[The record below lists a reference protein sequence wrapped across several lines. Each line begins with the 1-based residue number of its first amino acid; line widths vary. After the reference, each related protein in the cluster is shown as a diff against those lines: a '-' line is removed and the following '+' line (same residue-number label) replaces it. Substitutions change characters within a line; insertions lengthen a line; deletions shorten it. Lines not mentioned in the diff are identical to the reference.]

1 MRKTFSK
8 NTLRF
13 ARYGGIFITALAVL
27 VSTLSVAPSVHA
39 DKYDEQIQALQQ
51 QISETQRSKDHL
63 NIEAD
68 NLNDA
73 IAALQE
79 KITTLEGSIQIN
91 QTKNEELQVK
101 IDKIQKELDL
111 QRSLLGD
118 AIVESYTKDDISTFE
133 MLASSKNL
141 SDYFDQQVYRASIQN
156 QITTTLKKIASLQHD
171 LNFQKVA
178 LNQLLT
184 DQKTMQSSLAMQQS
198 ESARLLAMNQD
209 QQTSYT
215 TEIKQNNSAI
225 TQLRALQA
233 AENAKLYTSGT
244 APKGQQGGG
253 GYPAAWANA
262 PMDSL
267 VDSWGMYNR
276 ECVSYTAWKVASTGR
291 RMPYW
296 GGRGNAKQWPD
307 NARAEGIPVDSTPRP
322 GDVAISTRGTYG
334 HSMYVEAV
342 NGDGTISV
350 SQYNA
355 SWDGNYSTAKV
366 YTTGLQFIHF

>member
-1 MRKTFSK
+1 MKTYTHISRKLT
-8 NTLRF
+8 
-13 ARYGGIFITALAVL
+13 ARVGVVVVSAVL
-27 VSTLSVAPSVHA
+27 LAGGFPITSRVRA
-39 DKYDEQIQALQQ
+39 DKYDEQIKVLQQ

-68 NLNDA
+68 NLNQA
-73 IAALQE
+73 ISSLQD
-79 KITTLEGSIQIN
+79 KITTLESSILIN
-91 QTKNEELQVK
+91 QTKSQELQ
-101 IDKIQKELDL
+101 DKIADTQKKIEL
-111 QRSLLGD
+111 QRSMLGET
-118 AIVESYTKDDISTFE
+118 IVESYTKDNISTFE

-141 SDYFDQQVYRASIQN
+141 SDYFDQQVYRATIQN
-156 QITTTLKKIASLQHD
+156 KIKTSLQKIATLQKE
-171 LNFQKVA
+171 LNGQKSV
-178 LNQLLT
+178 LDQQLA
-184 DQKTMQSSLAMQQS
+184 DQRTMQTNLDMQRS
-198 ESARLLAMNQD
+198 ESARLLAMNED
-209 QQTSYT
+209 QQTAYT
-215 TEIKQNNSAI
+215 NEIRQNNSAI

-233 AENAKLYTSGT
+233 AENAKLYTSGS

-262 PMDSL
+262 PMDAL
-267 VDSWGMYNR
+267 VDTWGMYNR

-291 RMPYW
+291 YMPYW

-307 NARAEGIPVDSTPRP
+307 NARAEGIPVDSNPRV

-355 SWDGNYSTAKV
+355 SWDGNFSTAKV
-366 YTTGLQFIHF
+366 YAAGLQFIHF